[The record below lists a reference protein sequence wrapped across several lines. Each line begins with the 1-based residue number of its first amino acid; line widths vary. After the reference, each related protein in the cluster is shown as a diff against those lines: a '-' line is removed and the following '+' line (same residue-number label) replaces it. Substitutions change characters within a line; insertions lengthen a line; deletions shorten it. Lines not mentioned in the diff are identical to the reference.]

1 MDKFLK
7 QHEVEHSEV
16 EDPGC
21 FITPRV
27 SFFNKKIDKVDI
39 CTCHII
45 YRERERKIFFWK
57 GLLCTSPYE
66 VTPASASFTKSHG
79 LLSISLTMNLR
90 HLNHVIFKRERKCE
104 MPLTIISYVEKMQTH
119 SLTAKDTT
127 TVKVSA
133 NNA

>member
-45 YRERERKIFFWK
+45 YIYREREKDLFLERAALHF
-57 GLLCTSPYE
+57 
-66 VTPASASFTKSHG
+66 
-79 LLSISLTMNLR
+79 SL
-90 HLNHVIFKRERKCE
+90 
-104 MPLTIISYVEKMQTH
+104 
-119 SLTAKDTT
+119 
-127 TVKVSA
+127 
-133 NNA
+133 